1 MDNYLTKADQLFL
14 LAKKEL
20 NNAKELNCEPIA
32 RDACGKAWI
41 AVTDALRGYL
51 LYKGLKEKQLPK
63 SERQRHDTLA
73 TYGDEKMRS
82 LYNSIRSEVHEN
94 AYYEGIIN
102 YPWLFEAFKE
112 VKQFIYR
119 CQNGTKTQNK

>member
-1 MDNYLTKADQLFL
+1 MAKKDYISQADELFL

-20 NNAKELNCEPIA
+20 NQAKKLDSEAVA

-41 AVTDALRGYL
+41 ATTDALLGFL
-51 LYKGLKEKQLPK
+51 ISKGVKEKQLPK

-73 TYGDEKMRS
+73 TYGDEKMRL
-82 LYNSIRSEVHEN
+82 LYNTIKSEFHEG
-94 AYYEGIIN
+94 AYYDGVIN
-102 YPWLFEAFKE
+102 YTFLFEGLKY

-119 CQNGTKTQNK
+119 CQNGTKN